1 MNQLALEL
9 LQLDEQQL
17 MEMFEQVK
25 TSSPLTSLF
34 EYEVHDKQ
42 TLVKQIALTLTLE
55 EDFLQNEER
64 GENSNLLRQ

>member
-42 TLVKQIALTLTLE
+42 NLVKQIALTLTLE

-64 GENSNLLRQ
+64 EEKSNLLRS